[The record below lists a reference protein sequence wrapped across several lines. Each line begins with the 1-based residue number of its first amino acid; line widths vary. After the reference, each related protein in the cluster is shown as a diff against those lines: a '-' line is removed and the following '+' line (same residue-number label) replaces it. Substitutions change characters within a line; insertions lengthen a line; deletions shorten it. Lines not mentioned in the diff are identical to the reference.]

1 MYLIGKPAVQV
12 QVILSEAAKL
22 GLEPERIVAREDE
35 EGFSIYFCNGQRF
48 GEIEYY
54 EDGELVGL
62 LDDRS
67 TELIDTFDIVNNTKE
82 IRTALKKIKRFLYD

>member
-54 EDGELVGL
+54 EDGALVGL
-62 LDDRS
+62 LNDQS
-67 TELIDTFDIVNNTKE
+67 IEFIGTFDIVDSPKE
-82 IRTALKKIKRFLYD
+82 IRAALKKIKKFLYD